1 MAKAKKID
9 ATLDSL
15 IFSTPEQ
22 KVLRLLLNEATTTFN
37 SRTISSRL
45 KGVRG
50 LGGSEGI
57 MEVLNQFK
65 DLGLVDFL
73 DNNRSVRLRD
83 DGSFVLMM
91 KTLLAICELE
101 GLKNL
106 LEPISTKGVLF
117 GSRAT
122 GRARTDSDYDVFVV
136 SRQPEEVLKIAQGH
150 PLGKSLEIVC
160 WTPDR
165 FENIQ
170 KEDARLSDKLQKG
183 VPLWG
188 SSW

>member
-1 MAKAKKID
+1 MAKAKKLEV
-9 ATLDSL
+9 TLDSL

-22 KVLRLLLNEATTTFN
+22 KVLKLLLNEATTTFN

-57 MEVLNQFK
+57 MEVLGQFK

-83 DGSFVLMM
+83 DGSFILMM
-91 KTLLAICELE
+91 KTLSTICELE
-101 GLKNL
+101 GLKKVL
-106 LEPISTKGVLF
+106 QPISSRGILF
-117 GSRAT
+117 GSRAS

-136 SRQPEEVLKIAQGH
+136 SRQPEEVLKVAQGH
-150 PLGKSLEIVC
+150 PLGKALEMIC

-165 FENIQ
+165 FETIH
-170 KEDARLSDKLQKG
+170 KEDPKLAEKLQRG
-183 VPLWG
+183 IPLWG